1 MKVYLN
7 KITWGLDISC
17 SVYTNKP
24 IKDLEQTRQLV
35 SQIQYETIINKI
47 YIDTKEINVVELD

>member
-1 MKVYLN
+1 MKIYLN

>member
-1 MKVYLN
+1 MKIYLN

-24 IKDLEQTRQLV
+24 IKDLEQAKQLAP
-35 SQIQYETIINKI
+35 QTQYETIINKI